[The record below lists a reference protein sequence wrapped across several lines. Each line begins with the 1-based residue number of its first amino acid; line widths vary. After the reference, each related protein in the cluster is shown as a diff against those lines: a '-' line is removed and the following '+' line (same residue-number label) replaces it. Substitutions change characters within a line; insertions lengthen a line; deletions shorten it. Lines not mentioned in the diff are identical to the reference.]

1 MASAEPMFEICLW
14 RSDLLT
20 SVVELDASGHMVVTP
35 DRPQAMTTLYPAG
48 EGASWGATWW
58 SRQTGRRP

>member
-20 SVVELDASGHMVVTP
+20 SVVELDASGHMVFTP

-48 EGASWGATWW
+48 EGGGGTA
-58 SRQTGRRP
+58 PCM

>member
-1 MASAEPMFEICLW
+1 MASEEPTFEICLW

-35 DRPQAMTTLYPAG
+35 DRPLAMTTLYPAG
-48 EGASWGATWW
+48 EGGGATWR
-58 SRQTGRRP
+58 SRRTGRRP